1 MTHNILGTLTLVTP
15 PSAIQSHNE
24 SFCIV
29 NFSEQDKN
37 TFRDFLNK
45 EKANDN
51 LTIYIV
57 DTENKE
63 MTLDWL
69 TEVISKSNN
78 VIIKSRNNKYKIL
91 KSASINKLEEVFNV
105 GQWSKFKL

>member
-15 PSAIQSHNE
+15 PSTIQSHNE

-91 KSASINKLEEVFNV
+91 KSASINQLEEVFNV

>member
-1 MTHNILGTLTLVTP
+1 MLQSLKNIFAGE
-15 PSAIQSHNE
+15 QS
-24 SFCIV
+24 
-29 NFSEQDKN
+29 
-37 TFRDFLNK
+37 LN
-45 EKANDN
+45 
-51 LTIYIV
+51 V